1 MKEIADM
8 LDTWGPEDDI
18 ALATVVSIG
27 GSAVRGVGATLA
39 VNSRGELAGSVS
51 GGCIEG
57 AAVQAAERILRD
69 GDAPGLLR
77 FCAVDDE
84 LFGSFSPCGGE
95 ISLMVYRGF
104 RQLIEHFKALQ
115 KKGSEVLWGVS
126 LESGPIAP
134 GTAFAGSDS
143 SDLLFSEGWDASK
156 GLPPSLETL
165 LEEIPRE
172 VLAAGYSDENWFLFL
187 SPPPVRL
194 FIVGG
199 GHISV
204 ALCRLARAMGWM
216 VAVIDPRDMF
226 IGTSRFPEAD
236 MLMNIWP
243 EPAFRELCPNSRT
256 AVAALSHDEK
266 IDDQAVASALE
277 AGCFYVGVLGSRKTL
292 ADRKSRLASRSVPEE
307 QLGRIK
313 GPIGL
318 NIGAV
323 TPEEIAL
330 ATAAQI
336 VESLNRGSV

>member
-8 LDTWGPEDDI
+8 LDAWSPEEEI
-18 ALATVVSIG
+18 SLATVVSIG

-39 VNSRGELAGSVS
+39 VNGRGELTGSVS

-57 AAVQAAERILRD
+57 SVVQAAERILRG
-69 GDAPGLLR
+69 GDTPGLLR
-77 FCAVDDE
+77 FCAVDDK

-95 ISLMVYRGF
+95 ISLMVYRGC
-104 RQLIEHFKALQ
+104 RQVIRHFKTLQ
-115 KKGSEVLWGVS
+115 EKGSEVLWGVS
-126 LESGPIAP
+126 LEGGSMAP
-134 GTAFAGSDS
+134 GLTFAGSDS
-143 SDLLFSEGWDASK
+143 SSLLFSD
-156 GLPPSLETL
+156 GLECAPPSLEL
-165 LEEIPRE
+165 LLGGLSRE
-172 VLAAGYSDENWFLFL
+172 ALAAGIHNEDWFVYL

-194 FIVGG
+194 FIIGG

-204 ALCRLARAMGWM
+204 ALCRLAKAMGWK
-216 VAVIDPRDMF
+216 VAVIDPREIF

-236 MLMNIWP
+236 RVMNIWP
-243 EPAFRELCPNSRT
+243 EPAFRELSPNCRT

-266 IDDQAVASALE
+266 IDDQAVASALA

-292 ADRKSRLASRSVPEE
+292 ADRKSRLISRSVPEV
-307 QLGRIK
+307 LLDRIK

-318 NIGAV
+318 NIGAE

-336 VESLNRGSV
+336 VESLNRGDE